1 MARRIFSF
9 DRPDRF
15 VCGATGMPGQRT
27 FFLQASRGAQV
38 VSVVLEKAQVAI
50 LAERLGRLLLEL
62 RERGVHVADKPVD
75 EADTGPLVE
84 PVVEQFRVG
93 MLTLAWDAQ
102 RERVVIEARELT
114 DIDEEDEDEDRDALR
129 DEVGVSAESGE
140 RSTEATVAFVA
151 RDLAD
156 GPDVVRVQLDAAE
169 AHAFAARAIAV
180 VQAGRPPCP
189 LCGAPLD
196 PGGHFC
202 PRRNGFTH

>member
-1 MARRIFSF
+1 
-9 DRPDRF
+9 
-15 VCGATGMPGQRT
+15 
-27 FFLQASRGAQV
+27 
-38 VSVVLEKAQVAI
+38 
-50 LAERLGRLLLEL
+50 
-62 RERGVHVADKPVD
+62 
-75 EADTGPLVE
+75 
-84 PVVEQFRVG
+84 VG
-93 MLTLAWDAQ
+93 MLTLAWDAE

-114 DIDEEDEDEDRDALR
+114 DIDEEDEDEDRDALP
-129 DEVGVSAESGE
+129 DEVGVSAEGSE
-140 RSTEATVAFVA
+140 RFGEATVAFVA

-180 VQAGRPPCP
+180 VRAGRPPCP